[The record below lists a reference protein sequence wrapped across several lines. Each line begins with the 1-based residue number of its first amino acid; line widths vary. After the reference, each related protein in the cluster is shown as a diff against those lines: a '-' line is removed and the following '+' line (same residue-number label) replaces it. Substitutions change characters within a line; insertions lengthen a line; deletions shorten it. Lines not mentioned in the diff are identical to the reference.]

1 MKIIIVGAGQVGTSV
16 AEGLVNEE
24 NDITVVDQDGPRLQF
39 LQNRYDLRT
48 VCGNAT
54 TPSTLRDAGA
64 EIIPLLVVAPMSVN
78 GLIGKFTDFAPA
90 PCPMIT
96 STRKCSIALYKTSST
111 FDGMR

>member
-64 EIIPLLVVAPMSVN
+64 EDA
-78 GLIGKFTDFAPA
+78 D
-90 PCPMIT
+90 MI
-96 STRKCSIALYKTSST
+96 IALTQSDPSNLVISRY
-111 FDGMR
+111 